1 MLDEIIRGFKCYKQ
15 STVIPE
21 KGKKMRNY
29 NKIALFTTMICP
41 ILLSATYGGSL
52 QVINNADKNVQIFI
66 RGAKSDKHHTELL
79 VAGETK
85 NLAIKEEN
93 VDGKPIYEVIASTG
107 NGGDPDWK
115 LLGGECI
122 ELLTTADHVLLIE
135 SKMGGLK
142 TSCKDLLTQN
152 PK

>member
-1 MLDEIIRGFKCYKQ
+1 M
-15 STVIPE
+15 
-21 KGKKMRNY
+21 KKY
-29 NKIALFTTMICP
+29 TKIALLATVICP
-41 ILLSATYGGSL
+41 ILLSATYGGTL

-66 RGAKSDKHHTELL
+66 RGAKSNKHHTELL

-85 NLAIKEEN
+85 SLTIKEEN

-107 NGGDPDWK
+107 NGGNPDWK

-135 SKMGGLK
+135 SQMGGIK
-142 TSCKDLLTQN
+142 TSCKDLLSQK
-152 PK
+152 PQ